1 VAGVTG
7 AEAVAAVAGVTRS
20 LRSFGPIICL
30 LAGLA
35 PALAQELRIG
45 TSSEPSAI
53 DPHFHNTTPNKAVA
67 RIIFEPLVF
76 QDEKQQLSPGLA
88 ESWQAIDDR
97 TWEFRLRKGV
107 IFHDGSP
114 FTADD
119 VIFTFARAPAVPRSP
134 SSFGGFLAGK
144 RAEKIDDHTILIRTD
159 APQPLTPVDIS
170 TIGIISLK
178 AAKDAATQ
186 DFNTGKAAIGTGP
199 YRFVSFTPGEA
210 IALER
215 FDSHWREK
223 PHWKTVVMRPIK
235 SDPARVATLLAGGVD
250 VIEQP
255 PATDLKRLRSDPK
268 IAVTSSVSNRVFYLA
283 MDQFR
288 DDSPFVSGKI
298 GERIRNPFLD
308 RRVRQAISKA
318 INRQALVE
326 RIAEGEGQPAGQY
339 MNEAFYGT
347 SKTLKPDAFDP
358 ANARALL
365 TEAGLPQGFRLT
377 IHGPN
382 GRYPNDTKIIEAVA
396 QMLTRIGIE
405 TSVET
410 MPPPN
415 FFSRGST
422 GGANQTPEFS
432 MIMAGWGAAGGEN
445 SDPLKNLVATFD
457 RAKGLGSSNRGRYSS
472 KAFDEAL
479 AKAVSTTDDA
489 RRAELLADATAIAI
503 NDAGVIPLYF
513 PLNSWA
519 ARSTLKVVPRSD
531 EFTLPWEI
539 LPK

>member
-1 VAGVTG
+1 MMSSGFRMA
-7 AEAVAAVAGVTRS
+7 
-20 LRSFGPIICL
+20 L
-30 LAGLA
+30 LALA
-35 PALAQELRIG
+35 ITASTLPALAQELRIG

-88 ESWQAIDDR
+88 ESWRAINDQ
-97 TWEFRLRKGV
+97 TWEFKLRKGV
-107 IFHDGSP
+107 VFHDGLS

-119 VIFTFARAPAVPRSP
+119 VVFSFARAPTVPRSP
-134 SSFGGFLAGK
+134 SSFAGFLAGK
-144 RAEKIDDHTILIRTD
+144 RVEKIDDHTILIRTD
-159 APQPLTPVDIS
+159 APQPFTPVDIS
-170 TIGIISLK
+170 TIGIISLRT
-178 AAKDAATQ
+178 AKDATTQ

-199 YRFVSFTPGEA
+199 YRFVSFTPGEV
-210 IALER
+210 ISLER
-215 FDSHWREK
+215 FDNHWREK
-223 PHWKTVVMRPIK
+223 PHWRTVTLRPIK

-255 PATDLKRLRSDPK
+255 PTTDLKRLKADPK
-268 IAVTSSVSNRVFYLA
+268 IAVTSSISNRVFYLA

-288 DDSPFVSGKI
+288 EDSPFVSGKS

-326 RIAEGEGQPAGQY
+326 RIADGEGQSAGQY
-339 MNEAFYGT
+339 MNEVFYGT

-358 ANARALL
+358 AGARTLL
-365 TEAGLPQGFRLT
+365 AEAGLPNGFRLT

-405 TSVET
+405 TNVET
-410 MPPPN
+410 MPPAN

-457 RAKGLGSSNRGRYSS
+457 RGKGLGSSNRGRYSS
-472 KAFDEAL
+472 KTFDEAL
-479 AKAVSTTDDA
+479 ANAISTVDEA
-489 RRAELLADATAIAI
+489 RRAQLLAEATAIAI
-503 NDAGVIPLYF
+503 NEAGVIPLYF

-519 ARSTLKVVPRSD
+519 ARATLKVTPRSD

-539 LPK
+539 MPR